1 MSVIPE
7 KYEYQF
13 VCPLPNGFHAR
24 PASRFEQLVC
34 NFASRVS
41 VQNLSNGKIANA
53 RSILSLVSADIK
65 QGDECVLKVVG
76 DDCNVAYQEL
86 VRFVREELPTC
97 DEALPQVDESRQE
110 TFVPHVLRVAGVEI
124 VPGKTVVSGFG
135 RGRVVFVKSLACPV
149 ELDDSEVVDVQA
161 ELQKV
166 DEAIEKQQSDLKVKL
181 GAGGMSTMERDVF
194 KAHLSIA
201 NDVELIEK
209 IHSLIEEKGLC
220 AGKAILESFSCFS
233 DILGK
238 AESVLIRERV
248 VDLRDVCSQLL
259 TQIYGSTAND
269 HIVLTEPSVCVADD
283 LTPSQFINLDKSLLS
298 ALILTQVGSTS
309 HTVILARS
317 FGIPTLTGICNI
329 DGHLAAGQEVVVDA
343 NYGFLLTDIN
353 DQVERFYHRRQ
364 RHHDLQQEQI
374 NAYRDRPAQTYD
386 GKRLEVMANVAT
398 AGEVKAAMESGAEGV
413 GLFRTEMLFLSRD
426 HAPSEQEQ
434 FHEYKTAAEFAAGRP
449 VIIRTFDIGGDKTVN
464 YMQTAAEDNPVLGCR
479 GVRVYKQYED
489 LLEDQLRAILRAS
502 AFGHVKIMIPMVT
515 CIEEVQYV
523 RSVLQKVQS
532 KLDAASIAYDADISL
547 GIMVEVPSVAF
558 FIPQLAEVIDFL
570 SIGTNDLTQ
579 YFLAVD
585 RCNGQVSS
593 LYQSRHPGLLGI
605 IRKIIDDAHQHG
617 LWVGMCGEMAGQ
629 VECLPLLLGAGI
641 DEVSVSIPYVNE
653 VKAGCCEY
661 DSTQCRGL
669 LQQAIEAKTPAQV
682 DAILLGCE
690 HHGSDRSVI
699 DVSLVDLEADCVSK
713 QEVIQYV
720 TDRLCLNG
728 RTRNCRG
735 LEDDFWK
742 RESVYSTGLGYG
754 FAVPHCKTPHIRANS
769 ICVLRLREPIEWDSI
784 DSKPVKIVIAMT
796 IRDVQ
801 DAGTVHMQIFSK
813 LARSIMHED
822 FRRHLETIKNCDE
835 VVAYLHQKL
844 ELGCE

>member
-7 KYEYQF
+7 EYEYQF

-24 PASRFEQLVC
+24 PASQFEQLVC
-34 NFASRVS
+34 GFASRVS

-65 QGDECVLKVVG
+65 QGDKCILKVVG
-76 DDCNVAYQEL
+76 DDCDVAYREL
-86 VRFVREELPTC
+86 VRFVRDELPTC
-97 DEALPQVDESRQE
+97 DEVLPPVDESRQE
-110 TFVPHVLRVAGVEI
+110 TYVPHVLRAAGIQI
-124 VPGKTVVSGFG
+124 VPGKSVVSGFG

-149 ELDDSEVVDVQA
+149 EMDDSEAVDVQA

-166 DEAIEKQQSDLKVKL
+166 NEAIEKQQSDLKVKL
-181 GAGGMSTMERDVF
+181 GAGGMSTIERDVF

-209 IHSLIEEKGLC
+209 IHSLIQEEGLC

-238 AESVLIRERV
+238 AESVIIRERI

-259 TQIYGSTAND
+259 IQIYGSTAND
-269 HIVLTEPSVCVADD
+269 RIVLTEPTVCVADD

-317 FGIPTLTGICNI
+317 FGIPTLTGICNV
-329 DGHLAAGQEVVVDA
+329 DGHLSAGQEVIVDA

-364 RHHDLQQEQI
+364 RHQNLQRQQV
-374 NAYRDRPAQTYD
+374 NAYRDKPAWTCD

-398 AGEVKAAMESGAEGV
+398 AGEVEAAMERGAEGI

-426 HAPSEQEQ
+426 QAPSEQEQ
-434 FHEYKTAAEFAAGRP
+434 FHEYKAAAEFASGQP

-479 GVRVYKQYED
+479 GVRVYKQFEH

-502 AFGHVKIMIPMVT
+502 AFGHLKIMIPMVT
-515 CIEEVQYV
+515 CLEEVQYV
-523 RSVLQKVQS
+523 RDRLEKVKS
-532 KLDAASIAYDADISL
+532 ELDAEAIAFDADISL

-558 FIPQLAEVIDFL
+558 FIPQLAEGVDFL

-593 LYQSRHPGLLGI
+593 LYQSRHPGLLGL

-629 VECLPLLLGAGI
+629 IECLPLLLGAGI

-653 VKAGCCEY
+653 IKAACCEY
-661 DSTQCRGL
+661 DSTQCRDL
-669 LQQAIEAKTPAQV
+669 LEQAIEAKTPAQV
-682 DAILLGCE
+682 DAILQACE
-690 HHGSDRSVI
+690 HHGAEYPVI
-699 DVSLVDLEADCVSK
+699 DVCLVDLDVDCVSK

-720 TDRLCLNG
+720 TDMLCLNG

-735 LEDDFWK
+735 LEDDFWQ

-754 FAVPHCKTPHIRANS
+754 FAVPHCKTSHIRTNS

-784 DSKPVKIVIAMT
+784 DSKLVKVVIAMT

-801 DAGTVHMQIFSK
+801 DAGVVHLQIFSK

-822 FRRHLETIKNCDE
+822 FRRRLETIQNCDE
-835 VVAYLHQKL
+835 IVAYLYRKL
-844 ELGCE
+844 ELDRE